1 MGLEAFMLQPTSQRK
16 SFPMEWLEGRITKRS
31 VDAAEA
37 PGTRAAI
44 PELAYKADKLDL
56 SSARERILELALQH
70 QHSGSHFKNLKAE
83 LSVSYAISRGFR
95 QQLEAEMETNGKI
108 SAELKHEIEENEK
121 LNAANEKLNAA
132 IKHEYKDNEKL
143 NSALRHEIEENRRLN
158 AANEKLNAAVKHG
171 CKDNEKLNAAL
182 RHEREE
188 NERLNAALKFALLE
202 NAKLL
207 ELTRSLREQADGLDG
222 LRAVLEIIADEI
234 KPKTR
239 RRRLLA
245 PTNTDKVV
253 CEQTDQAERTGVPN
267 VIEKLDTD

>member
-1 MGLEAFMLQPTSQRK
+1 MGLEAFMLQPTSQLK
-16 SFPMEWLEGRITKRS
+16 SFSMEWLEGRITKRS

-132 IKHEYKDNEKL
+132 
-143 NSALRHEIEENRRLN
+143 
-158 AANEKLNAAVKHG
+158 
-171 CKDNEKLNAAL
+171 L

-222 LRAVLEIIADEI
+222 LRAVLEIIVDEI

-253 CEQTDQAERTGVPN
+253 CEQTRPSG
-267 VIEKLDTD
+267 TDRGAQRD

>member
-1 MGLEAFMLQPTSQRK
+1 MRLEAFMLQLTSQRK

-44 PELAYKADKLDL
+44 TELAYKVDKLDL

-70 QHSGSHFKNLKAE
+70 QHSGSHVKNLEAE
-83 LSVSYAISRGFR
+83 LSVSHAINRGFR
-95 QQLEAEMETNGKI
+95 QQLEAEMEANGKI
-108 SAELKHEIEENEK
+108 SAALRHEIEENEG

-132 IKHEYKDNEKL
+132 VKHECKDNEKL
-143 NSALRHEIEENRRLN
+143 NAALRHEIEENGRLN
-158 AANEKLNAAVKHG
+158 AANEKLNAVVKHG

-182 RHEREE
+182 RREREE

-239 RRRLLA
+239 RRRCLLA
-245 PTNTDKVV
+245 PTNT
-253 CEQTDQAERTGVPN
+253 CGPSLLPGGAPAHP
-267 VIEKLDTD
+267 

>member
-1 MGLEAFMLQPTSQRK
+1 MLQLTSQRK

-44 PELAYKADKLDL
+44 TELAYKVDKLDL

-70 QHSGSHFKNLKAE
+70 QHSGSHVKNLEAE
-83 LSVSYAISRGFR
+83 LSVSHAINRGFR
-95 QQLEAEMETNGKI
+95 QQLEAEMEANGKI
-108 SAELKHEIEENEK
+108 SAALRHEIEENEG

-132 IKHEYKDNEKL
+132 VKHECKDNEKL
-143 NSALRHEIEENRRLN
+143 NAALRHEIEENGRLN
-158 AANEKLNAAVKHG
+158 AANEKLNAVVKHG

-182 RHEREE
+182 RREREE

-239 RRRLLA
+239 RRRCLLA
-245 PTNTDKVV
+245 PTNTGGPSLLPGG
-253 CEQTDQAERTGVPN
+253 APAHP
-267 VIEKLDTD
+267 

>member
-1 MGLEAFMLQPTSQRK
+1 
-16 SFPMEWLEGRITKRS
+16 MEWLEGRITKRS

-37 PGTRAAI
+37 PETRAAI
-44 PELAYKADKLDL
+44 TELAYKADKLDL

-70 QHSGSHFKNLKAE
+70 QHSGSHVKNLKAE
-83 LSVSYAISRGFR
+83 LSVSYAINRGFR
-95 QQLEAEMETNGKI
+95 QQLEAEMEANGKI
-108 SAELKHEIEENEK
+108 SAELKHEIEENER
-121 LNAANEKLNAA
+121 LNAANEKLNASV
-132 IKHEYKDNEKL
+132 KYECKDNEKL
-143 NSALRHEIEENRRLN
+143 NAALRHEREENGRLN

-202 NAKLL
+202 NANLL

-239 RRRLLA
+239 RRRCLLA
-245 PTNTDKVV
+245 PTNT
-253 CEQTDQAERTGVPN
+253 CGPSLLPGGAPAHP
-267 VIEKLDTD
+267 

>member
-207 ELTRSLREQADGLDG
+207 ELARSLREQADGLDG

-253 CEQTDQAERTGVPN
+253 CEQTRPSG
-267 VIEKLDTD
+267 TDRGAQRD

>member
-1 MGLEAFMLQPTSQRK
+1 MRLEAFMLQLTSQRK

-44 PELAYKADKLDL
+44 TELAYKVDKLDL

-70 QHSGSHFKNLKAE
+70 QHSGSHVKNLEAE
-83 LSVSYAISRGFR
+83 LSVSHAINRGFR
-95 QQLEAEMETNGKI
+95 QQLEAEMEANGKI
-108 SAELKHEIEENEK
+108 SA
-121 LNAANEKLNAA
+121 
-132 IKHEYKDNEKL
+132 
-143 NSALRHEIEENRRLN
+143 ALRHEIEENEGLN

-182 RHEREE
+182 WREREE
-188 NERLNAALKFALLE
+188 NERLNAALKFVLLE

-239 RRRLLA
+239 RRRCLLA
-245 PTNTDKVV
+245 PTNT
-253 CEQTDQAERTGVPN
+253 CGPSLLPGGAPAHP
-267 VIEKLDTD
+267 

>member
-1 MGLEAFMLQPTSQRK
+1 
-16 SFPMEWLEGRITKRS
+16 MEWLEGRITKRS

-44 PELAYKADKLDL
+44 PKLAYKADKLDL

>member
-44 PELAYKADKLDL
+44 PELTYKADKLDL

-95 QQLEAEMETNGKI
+95 QQLEAEMETNGKV

-143 NSALRHEIEENRRLN
+143 NSALSHEIEENRRLN
-158 AANEKLNAAVKHG
+158 AASEKLNAAVKHG

-245 PTNTDKVV
+245 ATNT
-253 CEQTDQAERTGVPN
+253 CGPSLLPRGAPAHS
-267 VIEKLDTD
+267 

>member
-1 MGLEAFMLQPTSQRK
+1 
-16 SFPMEWLEGRITKRS
+16 MEWLEGRITKRS
-31 VDAAEA
+31 IEAAEV
-37 PGTRAAI
+37 PETRAAI
-44 PELAYKADKLDL
+44 TKLAYKADKLNL

-70 QHSGSHFKNLKAE
+70 QHSSSHVENLKAE
-83 LSVSYAISRGFR
+83 LSVSYAINRGFR
-95 QQLEAEMETNGKI
+95 QQLEAEMEANGKL

-132 IKHEYKDNEKL
+132 
-143 NSALRHEIEENRRLN
+143 
-158 AANEKLNAAVKHG
+158 VKHA

-188 NERLNAALKFALLE
+188 NGRLNTALKFALLE

-234 KPKTR
+234 KPKA
-239 RRRLLA
+239 RRRLLLT
-245 PTNTDKVV
+245 PTNTRGPSLLP
-253 CEQTDQAERTGVPN
+253 CGASALP
-267 VIEKLDTD
+267 

>member
-1 MGLEAFMLQPTSQRK
+1 MGLEAFMLQPTSHRK
-16 SFPMEWLEGRITKRS
+16 RFPMEWLEGRITKRS

-37 PGTRAAI
+37 PATRTAI
-44 PELAYKADKLDL
+44 TELAYKADKLDL

-70 QHSGSHFKNLKAE
+70 QHSGSHVEKLKAE
-83 LSVSYAISRGFR
+83 LSVSYAINRGFR
-95 QQLEAEMETNGKI
+95 QQLEAEMEANGKL
-108 SAELKHEIEENEK
+108 SAELKHELEENE
-121 LNAANEKLNAA
+121 
-132 IKHEYKDNEKL
+132 
-143 NSALRHEIEENRRLN
+143 RLN
-158 AANEKLNAAVKHG
+158 AANEKLEAAVKHE
-171 CKDNEKLNAAL
+171 CKDNEKLNATL

-188 NERLNAALKFALLE
+188 NERLNAALKFTLLE

-245 PTNTDKVV
+245 PTNTGGPSLL
-253 CEQTDQAERTGVPN
+253 TRGAPAHP
-267 VIEKLDTD
+267 

>member
-16 SFPMEWLEGRITKRS
+16 SFSMEWLEGRITKRS

-95 QQLEAEMETNGKI
+95 QQLEAEMETNGK
-108 SAELKHEIEENEK
+108 
-121 LNAANEKLNAA
+121 
-132 IKHEYKDNEKL
+132 
-143 NSALRHEIEENRRLN
+143 
-158 AANEKLNAAVKHG
+158 
-171 CKDNEKLNAAL
+171 LNAAL

-253 CEQTDQAERTGVPN
+253 CEQTRPSG
-267 VIEKLDTD
+267 TDRGAQRD